1 MNSTN
6 RPYCGIA
13 ILSACFV
20 SLFIIS
26 TYAYA
31 APSGIEG
38 VTTRISTA
46 LQSSAITS
54 RMLSM
59 GKAVFSFLAVLQF
72 IWAIYQLALDNR
84 LEIQAMVM
92 TIIRQIIYLG
102 MFLMIVNEGPV
113 FLLELGTWLA
123 DAGSSISGATAID
136 TIFNLGLDVGWN
148 TITAAQKAFAISEL
162 GSSIAGLIVAVFSAM
177 IIIITFAFAGIS
189 ALVASCK
196 IYFVASVGAL
206 CLGFSGNSYT
216 KDIAINAIRASLACG
231 AELMTIYILIGL
243 SNSVFAS
250 FSAEANVLQPNQ
262 IIAFAL
268 QTLVASIIFAGMV
281 LTLPG
286 FIASFFFG
294 GGSGGSAA
302 TSSGISMARTAAIAG
317 MAGAATAAK
326 TARAYTGTWNHARNI
341 AESPGRYVRGREQPG
356 GGTGENHP
364 NYVDP

>member
-1 MNSTN
+1 MQKHY
-6 RPYCGIA
+6 RYFMYIFCGI
-13 ILSACFV
+13 
-20 SLFIIS
+20 IISIIYS
-26 TYAYA
+26 TYAFA
-31 APSGIEG
+31 APGEVGS
-38 VTTRISTA
+38 VTLRISNA

-92 TIIRQIIYLG
+92 TVIRQIIYLG

-123 DAGSSISGATAID
+123 DAGSSLSTTTSVDRLFSLGLDIGID
-136 TIFNLGLDVGWN
+136 TI
-148 TITAAQKAFAISEL
+148 IAARNAFAFSEL
-162 GSSIAGLIVAVFSAM
+162 GASIAGLIVAVFSAM

-189 ALVASCK
+189 ALIASCK
-196 IYFVASVGAL
+196 IYLVASVGAL

-216 KDIAINAIRASLACG
+216 KDIAINAIRAALACG

-250 FSAEANVLQPNQ
+250 FSAEAMTLQPDG
-262 IIAFAL
+262 IIDFSL
-268 QTLVASIIFAGMV
+268 QTLVASMIFAGLVMAMPSYISG
-281 LTLPG
+281 L
-286 FIASFFFG
+286 FFG

-341 AESPGRYVRGREQPG
+341 AESPGRYVRGREQTG